1 MKQYMAITNDKYEFP
16 IAAADTANE
25 LGKMLG
31 LDEMQVYYKICHGK
45 QAKKHRSKGYT
56 IIRVEIEEQ
65 HDEIFNVNMSELK
78 DICEL
83 AKIIAI
89 RDNKTLGQV
98 IKEISLSLK
107 EKDYS

>member
-31 LDEMQVYYKICHGK
+31 LDEMQVYYKICHDK
-45 QAKKHRSKGYT
+45 QVKKHRDKGFT
-56 IIRVEIEEQ
+56 IIRVDIEEQ
-65 HDEIFNVNMSELK
+65 HDEIFNVDMSELK

-83 AKIIAI
+83 VEIISA
-89 RDNKTLGQV
+89 RDSKTLGQV